1 MERAAPGAL
10 RRTYGRLAEALLAK
24 LDHWAFDALDE
35 RARSQGWRVRRPA
48 PLVRVYRNPDFDLY
62 VRCTA
67 CGGDG
72 MTSRGDCRA
81 CRGFGR
87 VRLS

>member
-1 MERAAPGAL
+1 MKGSNSALPRAAPGVL
-10 RRTYGRLAEALLAK
+10 RRTLGRLAEALLA
-24 LDHWAFDALDE
+24 
-35 RARSQGWRVRRPA
+35 A
-48 PLVRVYRNPDFDLY
+48 PLVRVYRTPRFDLY
-62 VRCTA
+62 VRCSA

-72 MTSRGDCRA
+72 ITSRGACRA